1 MSLNDWAKNEIDIAC
16 NKERGNK
23 DPNEWDYGV
32 ACYES
37 AYKAF
42 QSLLEDE
49 HSGMSIGF
57 TKTILNRL
65 IEHKPLTPIEDTPD
79 VWSDIVDI
87 WDDYTSYQCKRMS
100 SFFKDVYKDGTITYT
115 DTDRV
120 YCLNKDDLDAPGW
133 TNGFVNRLI
142 NKLFPITM
150 PYYPPSKPYY
160 VYCTEGLSNPKNGDF
175 DTLGIWYV
183 LTPYGERVDIN
194 KFFKESSTSF
204 TEISQEEYNDRINNS
219 YKKD

>member
-65 IEHKPLTPIEDTPD
+65 IDGKPLTPIEDIP
-79 VWSDIVDI
+79 DI
-87 WDDYTSYQCKRMS
+87 WNDITCHKDYISYQCKRMHS
-100 SFFKDVYKDGTITYT
+100 LFKDVYNDGTIKYFFA
-115 DTDRV
+115 
-120 YCLNKDDLDAPGW
+120 K
-133 TNGFVNRLI
+133 GFLGPQ
-142 NKLFPITM
+142 PITKIYSDDIAPDM
-150 PYYPPSKPYY
+150 LVWLCEDTIECKVKDMY
-160 VYCTEGLSNPKNGDF
+160 VRYEEKTDYKNFVSSEKYTVFGTDSQKSIM
-175 DTLGIWYV
+175 LVRKLYAR
-183 LTPYGERVDIN
+183 ERLRRL
-194 KFFKESSTSF
+194 KLK
-204 TEISQEEYNDRINNS
+204 
-219 YKKD
+219 

>member
-1 MSLNDWAKNEIDIAC
+1 MNLSDWAKNEIDIAC
-16 NKERGNK
+16 KNERGDK

-65 IEHKPLTPIEDTPD
+65 IDHKPLTPIEDTPD
-79 VWSDIVDI
+79 VWSDIVDKQN
-87 WDDYTSYQCKRMS
+87 DYTSYQCKRMS
-100 SFFKDVYKDGTITYT
+100 SFFKHVYKDGTITYT
-115 DTDRV
+115 DTNRV

-133 TNGFVNRLI
+133 RNGFVTSLI
-142 NKLFPITM
+142 NK
-150 PYYPPSKPYY
+150 
-160 VYCTEGLSNPKNGDF
+160 
-175 DTLGIWYV
+175 
-183 LTPYGERVDIN
+183 
-194 KFFKESSTSF
+194 
-204 TEISQEEYNDRINNS
+204 
-219 YKKD
+219 